1 MHFGQIEYFV
11 IFEDSIEKYAYVTL
25 LYPVRYGL
33 SDDSDLKFENFV
45 QVLSTEQTQWVN
57 VSEMKKV
64 ALIENK
70 TEKWLVFVPKFVDHK

>member
-1 MHFGQIEYFV
+1 M
-11 IFEDSIEKYAYVTL
+11 TL
-25 LYPVRYGL
+25 YYPVRYGL
-33 SDDSDLKFENFV
+33 SEDSDLKFENFV